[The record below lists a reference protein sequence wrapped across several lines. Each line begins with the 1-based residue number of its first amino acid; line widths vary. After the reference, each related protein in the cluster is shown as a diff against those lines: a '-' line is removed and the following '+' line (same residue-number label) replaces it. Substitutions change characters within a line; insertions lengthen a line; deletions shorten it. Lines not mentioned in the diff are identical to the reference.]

1 MTSHRFASL
10 AAIAAL
16 MSVALAAGSLQ
27 PRSDPEA
34 VRILARYVE
43 AVGGAA
49 AVNAVTS
56 RVTRGTFT
64 NGRGQSMPFVAY
76 FKAPRHIAT
85 VLGRSSIDDPMGSG
99 RAYDGTIGWDK
110 NFIGTGLRDL
120 TGSELDAL
128 VRGAV
133 AFPIV
138 NLAEMCRA
146 LVVEAPS
153 APGPDA
159 IVRCDLADGIDRWFF
174 DRATGLAVRHE
185 ASVENSPRTTVTYF
199 EDYRRADAVV
209 VPFRTRTV
217 LPNITVTYVADSIRH
232 QVTVDDAVFRRPRR

>member
-1 MTSHRFASL
+1 MTSHGFVSL
-10 AAIAAL
+10 APFAAL
-16 MSVALAAGSLQ
+16 VSILITPGSQQ
-27 PRSDPEA
+27 PQPDPEA
-34 VRILARYVE
+34 VRILTRYVD

-76 FKAPRHIAT
+76 FKAPHRIAT
-85 VLGRSSIDDPMGSG
+85 VLGRPGIDDPMGSG

-120 TGSELDAL
+120 TGAELDA
-128 VRGAV
+128 VARGAV
-133 AFPIV
+133 AFPIA
-138 NLAEMCRA
+138 NLADTCRTLA
-146 LVVEAPS
+146 VEAPS
-153 APGPDA
+153 PSATDA
-159 IVRCDLADGIDRWFF
+159 ILRCDLTNGIDRWFF

-185 ASVENSPRTTVTYF
+185 ASVPNPPRTTVTYF

-217 LPNITVTYVADSIRH
+217 LPNITVSYVTDSVRH
-232 QVTVDDAVFRRPRR
+232 QVTIDDGVFRRPRQ